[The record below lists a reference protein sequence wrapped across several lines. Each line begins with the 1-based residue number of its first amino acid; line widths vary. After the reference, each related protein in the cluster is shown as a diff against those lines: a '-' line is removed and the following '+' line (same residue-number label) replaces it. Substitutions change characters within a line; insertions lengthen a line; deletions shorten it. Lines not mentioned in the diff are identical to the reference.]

1 MYFYLSFRQS
11 IESNFVSL
19 ENVIVKDEE
28 SIVVGTVKV
37 KNISFEKEVIVRVT
51 WDEWK
56 NQQDIFCTYNKAYG
70 PATCAHV
77 IFDTFSFKITL
88 PPSSKRLEFC
98 ICYRADNQEYWDNN
112 KGKNYTIT
120 KRSPFYYNALSPYD
134 KNSSS
139 SVLQNP
145 SSCQS
150 QVRSAL
156 TEALNNTANDSKNN
170 WHHEPSPYW

>member
-1 MYFYLSFRQS
+1 MYRQT
-11 IESNFVSL
+11 IERDLVSL

-37 KNISFEKEVIVRVT
+37 KNISFAKEVIVRVT
-51 WDEWK
+51 WDDWK
-56 NQQDIFCTYNKAYG
+56 SQQDIFCTFNRAYG
-70 PATCAHV
+70 PNTCAHV

-88 PPSSKRLEFC
+88 PPSSQRLEFC
-98 ICYRADNQEYWDNN
+98 ICYRADGNEYWDNN
-112 KGKNYTIT
+112 GGKNYTIT

-134 KNSSS
+134 KNSSANIRNS
-139 SVLQNP
+139 

-156 TEALNNTANDSKNN
+156 SAAMAKNN
-170 WHHEPSPYW
+170 DVTPNWQNEPSPYW